1 MKSSTNETDTQTLI
15 GASLSNEYS
24 YQDQEAEL
32 LAASID
38 DEQEFAGYSE
48 WSTDLEA
55 TAWQGAQQ
63 VGDVLIKKACEH
75 STCGHF
81 QCSKST
87 RLAGIEI

>member
-1 MKSSTNETDTQTLI
+1 MKPTTNNIDIQSLI
-15 GASLSNEYS
+15 GASLSSEYL
-24 YQDQEAEL
+24 YQEQEAEL
-32 LAASID
+32 LAAD
-38 DEQEFAGYSE
+38 AADFEGYSE
-48 WSTDLEA
+48 WSSELEA

-75 STCGHF
+75 STCSHF